1 MGDLVF
7 LKALRDKLKG
17 GNSKSIHLNVLPG
30 RYATR
35 LDLANLNYINSNLSQ
50 VFLETLLTKPN
61 FEFKISFD
69 GIDLNAIS
77 DEEQKQLG
85 LLSKRLNSINIENDD
100 NYKEHGIKTF
110 GFGYPILIKPSRQDP
125 KKFIKAPLFVWQL
138 EIVKSTNKVNTW
150 SILRNKIRIEN
161 GKVIDEEI
169 HSVDLNEVLLSFLK
183 TDENISIPQI
193 NEDFLEDSV
202 INKAELI
209 DECYKVLKA
218 LNIDSSTNKDTLF
231 AKFNELQK
239 NIPESTTLESIS
251 NNQPWIHFGGV
262 FGLFRTQKES
272 IITDID
278 KIINKFDDFAF
289 DKLVIEQHKGTTL
302 SAVDTDPS
310 QQEILNSLNLEPK
323 KIIQGPP
330 GTGKSQ
336 SLTALITNALAN
348 NLKCLVV
355 CEKKT
360 ALEVIKN
367 NLHRE
372 SDQLGALSAVIEDIG
387 KDRDSIVNS
396 VRDRLDNIGQ
406 NLSFNMS
413 TYDSAVKNIE
423 NTISTINNQHKHLG
437 ENIYL
442 GKNWTK
448 LVGTYLN
455 KQNKADYSELKNKLD
470 YKQFKFNK
478 DEYELFDILSK
489 IKLAKKL
496 YSEINTLDYPLDIL
510 NDSIFKQ
517 DNPRAIQ
524 LRLEEIINDSFLK
537 IDSSIKQLN
546 DNIFNYQI
554 WLDKHY
560 NDLIAR
566 TQSYINELE
575 EQINDYR
582 MFLDKH
588 YSNYYSLV
596 KEEIDS
602 YKSFV
607 VENKNQFGDVFL
619 RNDGFTNFKI
629 DTFSIISKKYKTLKN
644 NRAKLVSQISEIKK
658 AQQSNEYVKHSY
670 VSSSELPSYNVLVE
684 NIHVL
689 DSSLEK
695 WYSNIEDIKSE
706 FILKLCSNNL
716 HNAYS
721 TNKENIKNT
730 EIKFSGIHTLTE
742 TDSEIKL
749 SLNEATSLIS
759 KIDYCKS
766 VLSSL
771 SEIESIKN
779 RHKNKLSSDNS
790 HPKYSNDEIRKI
802 EDEIEQLIEV
812 IESAEIFKRQIK
824 RKQNHFFSI
833 LELKN
838 MKSELSSISENIENF
853 REYYNWRK
861 FFIELNPIE
870 QNVIKSLI
878 ETSSNNWEGS
888 FESWYYYWL
897 LSINEHNDLPDSDDQ
912 IQELYEAKD
921 DLKKL
926 QVRSIISNWS
936 NKQLQSTK
944 YFQIKGNSAISLFNK
959 RGSRGERRN
968 SLRKIIKTDFNLFTD
983 FFPVVMVSPTVCSSI
998 LPLEEGV
1005 FDLVIFDEA
1014 SQLRLEDTYPALL
1027 RGKIKVISGDSQQMP
1042 PTNFFQGGNALLSP
1056 TDEDYEEEQN
1066 ASDVQGS
1073 SKNINNS
1080 IELAES
1086 ESLLVYAENCNY
1098 KQSYLKVHYRSQHPK
1113 LIDFSNHAFYGKRLI
1128 PMPAKKD
1135 YVPIQYIQV
1144 NGIYE
1149 DSMNRDEARQVVD
1162 ILLHHIKPFKNGK
1175 YPSVGVATFNLYQ
1188 RNLILEEITKAR
1200 QLNTDYDKKISDLG
1214 SDLFVKNLENIQGD
1228 ERDIIILS
1236 TTFGKKTD
1244 GSFRQQFGPILQRN
1258 GFKLLNVIVTRAK
1271 YKIFVCTSIPL
1282 EQINQYPNLLQ
1293 QFKNNG
1299 RAIFYSYLAYA
1310 KYVSEKNSEAT
1321 QSLLK
1326 QLYDNCES
1334 KSYELENDVYGSE
1347 SPFEEEV
1354 YYSLAK
1360 KIGQDRLEQ
1369 QHKVGGF
1376 RIDLVIKSKL
1386 TGKPI
1391 IALECD
1397 GAKYHSSNEAYAWDM
1412 FRENAIKPY
1421 GFIFYRI
1428 WSTNWWYSSEKELKK
1443 LLEFISKTDLD
1454 ERQELATP
1462 TEELFKEEIIVPI
1475 TSRPETKNKV
1485 TFTSLVSVKNPE
1497 GKIIRIKFSKTQSV
1511 ANTKIDKNGIL
1522 TVYEHS
1528 PLGIALMGRTEGEA
1542 CKLGLLELYYEVMK
1556 VE

>member
-1 MGDLVF
+1 MADLVF

-35 LDLANLNYINSNLSQ
+35 LDLANLNYINPNLSQ
-50 VFLETLLTKPN
+50 VFLETLFTKSN

-69 GIDLNAIS
+69 GIDLNSIS
-77 DEEQKQLG
+77 NEEQKQLG

-125 KKFIKAPLFVWQL
+125 KKFIKAPLLVWQL
-138 EIVKSTNKVNTW
+138 EIIKSTNKVNTW
-150 SILRNKIRIEN
+150 SILRNKVRSEN
-161 GKVIDEEI
+161 GKIIDI
-169 HSVDLNEVLLSFLK
+169 DAHSVDLNEVLLSFLK

-193 NEDFLEDSV
+193 NEDLLEDSV
-202 INKAELI
+202 IDKDDLI
-209 DECYKVLKA
+209 NECYKVLKA

-231 AKFNELQK
+231 EKFNELHK

-278 KIINKFDDFAF
+278 KIINKFEEFAF
-289 DKLVIEQHKGTTL
+289 DKLVIEKYTGTTL
-302 SAVDTDPS
+302 SAIDTDPS
-310 QQEILNSLNLEPK
+310 QQEILNTLNLAPK

-336 SLTALITNALAN
+336 SLTALITNAIAN

-372 SDQLGALSAVIEDIG
+372 NDQLGALSAVIEDIG

-406 NLSFNMS
+406 NLNFNSS

-423 NTISTINNQHKHLG
+423 NTVSVLNNQHKHLD

-455 KQNKADYSELKNKLD
+455 KQKKADYSALKNKLD

-478 DEYELFDILSK
+478 DENELSDILSK
-489 IKLAKKL
+489 LKLAKKL
-496 YSEINTLDYPLDIL
+496 FSEINTLDYPLDIL

-517 DNPRAIQ
+517 ENPRAIQ
-524 LRLEEIINDSFLK
+524 LKLEEIINESFLN
-537 IDSSIKQLN
+537 IDNGINQLN
-546 DNIFNYQI
+546 SNISDYQI
-554 WLDKHY
+554 WLDEY
-560 NDLIAR
+560 YSNLI
-566 TQSYINELE
+566 QNIQLYINELE
-575 EQINDYR
+575 QSKNEYKI
-582 MFLDKH
+582 FLDNH
-588 YSNYYSLV
+588 YSNYYNLV
-596 KEEIDS
+596 KEEIDN

-607 VENKNQFGDVFL
+607 VENTNQFGDVFL
-619 RNDGFTNFKI
+619 KNDGFTKIKI
-629 DTFSIISKKYKTLKN
+629 DTFSIISSKYKTLKN
-644 NRAKLVSQISEIKK
+644 NRLKLVNQITEIKK
-658 AQQSNEYVKHSY
+658 AHQATDYVTHTY
-670 VSSSELPSYNVLVE
+670 VSTTELASYNILIE
-684 NIHVL
+684 NINVL
-689 DSSLEK
+689 YSSLEK
-695 WYSNIEDIKSE
+695 WYSAIEDTKSNL
-706 FILKLCSNNL
+706 IIKLCSDYI
-716 HNAYS
+716 HNGYIAH
-721 TNKENIKNT
+721 KDNIKRSEN
-730 EIKFSGIHTLTE
+730 KFS
-742 TDSEIKL
+742 EIV
-749 SLNEATSLIS
+749 SLIEVDIKDTPSINEVISIIS
-759 KIDYCKS
+759 KIDFCKGI
-766 VLSSL
+766 LKDL
-771 SEIESIKN
+771 SEIELIKN
-779 RHKNKLSSDNS
+779 RHKNKLSAENN
-790 HPKYSNDEIRKI
+790 HPHYNNDEIKKA
-802 EDEIEQLIEV
+802 EDEIDELIETL
-812 IESAEIFKRQIK
+812 ESAEIFKRKIK
-824 RKQNHFFSI
+824 RNQDHFYSI

-838 MKSELSSISENIENF
+838 IKSELSSISENIENF

-861 FFIELNPIE
+861 FFIELTPIE
-870 QNVIKSLI
+870 QNVIKSVI
-878 ETSSNNWEGS
+878 EINSDNWEAS

-897 LSINEHNDLPDSDDQ
+897 LSINEHKDLPDSDDK

-926 QVRSIISNWS
+926 QIRSIISCWS
-936 NKQLQSTK
+936 NKQLQSIK
-944 YFQIKGNSAISLFNK
+944 QFQLNGNSAISLFNK

-968 SLRKIIKTDFNLFTD
+968 SLRKIIKTDFDLFTD
-983 FFPVVMVSPTVCSSI
+983 FFPVLMVSPTVCSSI
-998 LPLEEGV
+998 LPLEEGA

-1056 TDEDYEEEQN
+1056 TDEDYEEEQV
-1066 ASDVQGS
+1066 ASEARS
-1073 SKNINNS
+1073 SKNMSNA

-1293 QFKNNG
+1293 QFRNNG
-1299 RAIFYSYLAYA
+1299 RAIFYAYLAYA
-1310 KYVSEKNSEAT
+1310 KYVSENNSDAIE
-1321 QSLLK
+1321 SLLK

-1334 KSYELENDVYGSE
+1334 KSYELANDVYGSE

-1360 KIGQDRLEQ
+1360 KIGQDRLQ
-1369 QHKVGGF
+1369 QQYPVGGF

-1443 LLEFISKTDLD
+1443 LLEFISKTDLE
-1454 ERQELATP
+1454 ERQELVTP
-1462 TEELFKEEIIVPI
+1462 TEELYREEIIVPI
-1475 TSRPETKNKV
+1475 TLRPETKNKV
-1485 TFTSLVSVKNPE
+1485 AFTSIVTVKNPE
-1497 GKIIRIKFSKTQSV
+1497 GKIIKIKFSKTQSLS
-1511 ANTKIDKNGIL
+1511 NTKLDKNGIL
-1522 TVYEHS
+1522 TVYENS
-1528 PLGIALMGRTEGEA
+1528 PLGMAVMGRTEGEA
-1542 CKLGLLELYYEVMK
+1542 CQLGLLELYYEIVK